1 MSRKGWVLFAALCLI
16 WGLPYLLIR
25 IAVREID
32 PGTLVFLR
40 TAPVALLLLP
50 WAAATKRLRPLL
62 PVAGWVLAYTICEFG
77 VPWLL
82 MSQAERQ
89 LTSSTTALLVA
100 SVPIL
105 AVVLYRFSG
114 AHEALGA
121 KRALGLALGALGV
134 AALVGFD
141 LSAANAI
148 GVAEMAVVC
157 LGYTLGPLIIHTKLS
172 AMPGPG
178 VVGASVA
185 LVALAYA
192 PWGLTH
198 LPATLSGSVVAS
210 VALLALVPTLMGF
223 LVFFAL
229 ILEAGPARATV
240 VTYVNPAVAL
250 LLGVLILHEPLTA
263 GLLLGFPMIVL
274 GSILATGPS
283 PELLEPAS

>member
-1 MSRKGWVLFAALCLI
+1 VTRKGWILFAALCLI

-40 TAPVALLLLP
+40 TAPGALLLLP
-50 WAAATKRLRPLL
+50 WAAATGRLRPLL
-62 PVAGWVLAYTICEFG
+62 PVAGWVLAYTVCEFG

-105 AVVLYRFSG
+105 AVVIYRFTG

-121 KRALGLALGALGV
+121 KRAAGLAIGALGV
-134 AALVGFD
+134 GALVGFD
-141 LSAANAI
+141 VSAANALGI
-148 GVAEMAVVC
+148 AEMAVVC
-157 LGYTLGPLIIHTKLS
+157 LGYTIGPLIIHTRLS
-172 AMPGPG
+172 DMPGPG
-178 VVGASVA
+178 VVGASVS

-198 LPATLSGSVVAS
+198 LPTALSGSVVAS
-210 VALLALVPTLMGF
+210 VALLALVPTLIGF

-229 ILEAGPARATV
+229 ILETGPARATV

-263 GLLLGFPMIVL
+263 GLLLGFPMIVV

-283 PELLEPAS
+283 PQLLEPVA